1 MSWRRSSGI
10 LVENSIG
17 GFKRGYSW
25 LLETKS
31 PTDFGSKLWI
41 YIGRSTISSRTFSKC
56 FNSSFGS
63 FHMWI
68 WKHERSFWSECITF
82 SKNSLISIFPPCFSF
97 MMRNLPQFFVVFLA
111 VFVKKWFSIVNLW
124 QTITSWFSYLWM
136 PRLWSRW
143 NLCHVS
149 RMFQCF
155 RTPKSQL

>member
-1 MSWRRSSGI
+1 MIPSCQRWMSWRRSFGI

-82 SKNSLISIFPPCFSF
+82 SKNSLISIFSPLFFFYDDEFATIFCRFSCSLCQK
-97 MMRNLPQFFVVFLA
+97 MILNRQFVANHYKLV
-111 VFVKKWFSIVNLW
+111 
-124 QTITSWFSYLWM
+124 
-136 PRLWSRW
+136 
-143 NLCHVS
+143 
-149 RMFQCF
+149 
-155 RTPKSQL
+155 